1 MGFGVLEGLFSWRSP
16 LTAIYPNLSR
26 QSLLASRL
34 CTEAQ
39 LTSPEFLQWV
49 ARLQKRSM
57 DETGHLKHLHRK
69 LWEWCFICETLQ
81 NSGML
86 APRKRGLGFA
96 VGKEPL
102 AACFAGQGCEIVATD
117 LDTDQA
123 RETGWSDS
131 LQHAHHLE
139 DLYRAHLCDET
150 AFQERVSFR
159 SVDMNDIPPDITG
172 FDFVWSSCAFEH
184 LGSIEKGQAF
194 IYRMMDCLKPGG
206 IAVHTTE
213 FNLSS
218 NKETLAEGVTVLF
231 RRRDINAIAKNLRK
245 RGHYIR
251 VDYRTGDQPAD
262 QIIDLPPYAVTPHL
276 KLQVFQFVVTSI
288 GLVIVKGRR

>member
-1 MGFGVLEGLFSWRSP
+1 MGIGALEGLFSWRSP
-16 LTAIYPNLSR
+16 FTAFSPNLSR
-26 QSLLASRL
+26 QQLLVSRL
-34 CTEAQ
+34 CTETQ

-49 ARLQKRSM
+49 RLLQKRSM
-57 DETGHLKHLHRK
+57 DENGHLKHLHRK

-81 NSGML
+81 SSGLL
-86 APRKRGLGFA
+86 APGKRGLGFA

-102 AACFAGQGCEIVATD
+102 AACFAGRGCEIVATD
-117 LDTDQA
+117 LDPEQA
-123 RETGWSDS
+123 RETGWIDS
-131 LQHAHHLE
+131 LQHARHLE
-139 DLYRAHLCDET
+139 DLYRAHLCDQT
-150 AFQERVSFR
+150 VFQEQVSFR
-159 SVDMNDIPPDITG
+159 SVDMNDIPTDLTG

-206 IAVHTTE
+206 VAVHTTE

-231 RRRDINAIAKNLRK
+231 RRQDINTIAKTLR
-245 RGHYIR
+245 RQGHYIQ
-251 VDYRTGDQPAD
+251 VDYRTGNQPAD

-288 GLVIVKGRR
+288 GLVIVKGNR